1 MTQPSTIPL
10 EDAVRQIELV
20 CRRLGLL
27 HLAFSDVL
35 IEEYG
40 DEMGRRLI
48 IRAIKKYGCLI
59 GEAKRKKA
67 IADGLP
73 LTPEAMAKYRDI
85 PTIGM
90 HRRAESVEV
99 DGERRRRAYGCVMAK
114 VWHEYGRDDVG
125 RLYCFVDPA
134 SAMTFNPDFKTA
146 HTRAEPDGDP
156 YCELV
161 NRPTTEKDRSEIE
174 KQDPDWEAIDRC

>member
-1 MTQPSTIPL
+1 MTNPSTIPL
-10 EDAVRQIELV
+10 EEATRQVELV

-27 HLAFSDVL
+27 HLAFSEVMIKELGDVK
-35 IEEYG
+35 
-40 DEMGRRLI
+40 GRQMI
-48 IRAIKKYGCLI
+48 IRAIKEYSRMI

-67 IADGLP
+67 LADGLP
-73 LTPEAMAKYRDI
+73 LTAETMAKYRDI

-90 HRRAESVEV
+90 HGRAEGAEV
-99 DGERRRRAYGCVMAK
+99 DGEKRRRAYGCVMAK
-114 VWHEYGRDDVG
+114 VWHEYGRDDIG

-134 SAMTFNPDFKTA
+134 SAMSFNPDFKIA

-161 NRPTTEKDRSEIE
+161 NRPTGEKDKREFE
-174 KQDPDWEAIDRC
+174 KLDPDWESIDRC